1 MPKTAYLEL
10 RDELEAAQSMPQVKS
25 AVRTFANRLGYRWFA
40 HLSAYGSDVETMSN
54 YPKPWQVVYH
64 ESRFAEI
71 DPVVMVAMRAEE
83 AFSWSADTFSL
94 DATHEQRVFLQIARE
109 FGVSAGTSV
118 PLIGGLGR
126 TSLFTLAS
134 PGRREG
140 CRMNCPVLAAMIAT
154 LVDVHAKRCRHD
166 EPPVHQVRLTTRE
179 KSCLNWVSK
188 GYKDSDTAKLLGTT
202 ERTVEFH
209 LRNARRKLMA
219 ENRTHAVA
227 LAIRQEII

>member
-1 MPKTAYLEL
+1 MPKTVFLEL
-10 RDELEAAQSMPQVKS
+10 RDELEAAHSMAQVKS

-40 HLSAYGSDVETMSN
+40 HLSAYGSDVETTSN
-54 YPKPWQVVYH
+54 YPRPWQVVYH

-71 DPVVMVAMRAEE
+71 DPVVMAAMRAEE
-83 AFSWSADTFSL
+83 AFSWSAEALAL
-94 DATHEQRVFLQIARE
+94 DATQEQRVFLQIARE
-109 FGVSAGTSV
+109 FGVSAGTSIPV
-118 PLIGGLGR
+118 IGGYGR

-134 PGRREG
+134 SGRREG
-140 CRMNCPVLAAMIAT
+140 CRISCPVLAAMVAT
-154 LVDVHAKRCRHD
+154 LVDVHAERCRHD
-166 EPPVHQVRLTTRE
+166 EPPVHQVRLTKRE
-179 KSCLNWVSK
+179 KSCLSWVAK
-188 GYKDSDTAKLLGTT
+188 GYRDSETAKLLGTT